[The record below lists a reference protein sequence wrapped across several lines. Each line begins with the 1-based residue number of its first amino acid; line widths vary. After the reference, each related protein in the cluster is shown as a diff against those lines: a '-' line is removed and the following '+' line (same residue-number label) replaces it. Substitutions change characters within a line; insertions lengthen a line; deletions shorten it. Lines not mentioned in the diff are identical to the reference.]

1 MNQIKKKLIIAG
13 LSLTISLVM
22 IVSASVAWL
31 TISTAP
37 EVSGIQVS
45 LYTDRTILSSN
56 NGTNFEQYVKL
67 EDFNNYAPLKPTST
81 VDGINWFKPA
91 YLEVY
96 KPIKNLGESKETVVP
111 TDALGEPLVDDGMLL
126 GADQFTLV
134 GTGEYNNAKGN
145 GATNY
150 YVYAD
155 FWLMTEENEC
165 NVRLSVPSI
174 LDTAGGGFNLQDG
187 EDKRYVGSYVLA
199 GKEQMTKNGQPAGI
213 MSDREV
219 ESCVRVGFMID
230 PDNESD
236 VDTKFIIYEPNA
248 DLRSSN
254 KPTDHTYVLGYDS
267 NKSEDATAVYEDGN
281 YIKTQPIAKDA
292 DGKGTVYDGNYN
304 LIIQKKSAWK
314 NDVDFSKENDK
325 PDSEDVEI
333 FGKFISSE
341 DIKTQYQNSR
351 SFEIAKAQ
359 NGQTS
364 SDVILT
370 LEEDKPVK
378 IRLFVWIEGQDVDCW
393 NDVAA
398 GSFVVN
404 LELAGET
411 IN

>member
-67 EDFNNYAPLKPTST
+67 EDFNDFAPLKPTST
-81 VDGINWFKPA
+81 VNGVDWFKPA
-91 YLEVY
+91 YLDVY
-96 KPIKNLGESKETVVP
+96 NPITKLGDSKETVVP
-111 TDALGEPLVDDGMLL
+111 TDDLGKPLVDDGMLL

-155 FWLMTEENEC
+155 FWLMTEEDKC

-174 LDTAGGGFNLQDG
+174 LDTMGGGGFNLQDG

-199 GKEQMTKNGQPAGI
+199 GKEQMTINEEPAKI
-213 MSDREV
+213 MSARLV

-236 VDTKFIIYEPNA
+236 VDTEFIIYEPNA

-267 NKSEDATAVYEDGN
+267 NKSEDAAAVYKDGN

-314 NDVDFSKENDK
+314 NGVDFSKENDK
-325 PDSEDVEI
+325 PDSENVEI

-341 DIKTQYQNSR
+341 NIVNNRVVGIESVG
-351 SFEIAKAQ
+351 
-359 NGQTS
+359 GQTS

-370 LEEDKPVK
+370 LEEGKPVK